1 MVIGSFLY
9 GLSPS
14 SESLEIN
21 TFMDISQQSVSYE
34 FGSACDVGRKRKG
47 EPNQDV
53 VEVILSDALDSR
65 HPPLLIVA
73 DGLGGHRGG
82 STASQLVIE
91 VFKQQFKQTQHPTN
105 YSQLLEICAS
115 KAHMAMR
122 VFGSQDLTL
131 SNMGSTVVAVV
142 LEERHVY
149 LLNVG
154 DSRAYILRGSKII
167 QISQDQSWVATQVR
181 SGLLTQQE
189 ALRHPKR
196 SQLNMAI
203 TAKRSEIIPYSTEK
217 NLEPNDIVVLCSDGL
232 WGAIPESLIWAAAS
246 ELQPQVAADKLV
258 ALANNNQGPD
268 NISVIIA
275 RQFNPD
281 RKTVVT
287 SMEDTNPGI

>member
-1 MVIGSFLY
+1 MVFGSFLN
-9 GLSPS
+9 GISPS

-21 TFMDISQQSVSYE
+21 TFMDIFQQSVRFE

-53 VEVILSDALDSR
+53 VEVILADASDSR
-65 HPPLLIVA
+65 HPPLLMVA

-82 STASQLVIE
+82 STASQLVVQ
-91 VFKQQFKQTQHPTN
+91 VFKQQFKQSPHPTN
-105 YSQLLEICAS
+105 YSKLLEICAR
-115 KAHMAMR
+115 KAHMAVR
-122 VFGSQDLTL
+122 VIGSQDLTL

-142 LEERHVY
+142 LEEKQIY

-154 DSRAYILRGSKII
+154 DSRAYILRGGNII

-181 SGLLTQQE
+181 SGLITQHE
-189 ALRHPKR
+189 ALKHAKR

-203 TAKRSEIIPYSTEK
+203 TAKRPEIKPYSTEK
-217 NLEPNDIVVLCSDGL
+217 NLEQNDIVVLCSDGL
-232 WGAIPESLIWAAAS
+232 WGVIPESLIWAVAS

-258 ALANNNQGPD
+258 ALANNSHGPD

-275 RQFNPD
+275 RQYNPD